1 LLPFTFNILGDHPL
15 IGTTFS
21 GVLYQL
27 RDIYS
32 KCRFCFATF
41 GFLKGEDI
49 IFYERDIDEDVNMLC
64 YMFIN

>member
-1 LLPFTFNILGDHPL
+1 VA
-15 IGTTFS
+15 

-49 IFYERDIDEDVNMLC
+49 IFYERDIDEDVNMLFPLKQ
-64 YMFIN
+64 MVVES